1 MKKLTT
7 ILILALLLV
16 VALTTVACDD
26 RCDHNIVIDPA
37 VPATCTTAGHTE
49 GQHCDICFNVF
60 NAPEEIASLGHIE
73 VIDEAVPSTCTTTG
87 LTEGKHCSTCGEIL
101 VQQEVVEM
109 HTAVTTPAV
118 PATCTEAGLTSGKHC
133 SVCGEILEEQN
144 AIQPIGHKFETFN
157 CSRCNTSCLGYKLND
172 TKDGYEVYGIETVT
186 ASGKLVIPD
195 TYNDLPVT
203 AICDNAFDGWIGME
217 EITFPESVTTIGNFA
232 FMDCKNLT
240 SAGVFWV
247 MDSQLCRIG
256 NGAFYGCESL
266 SEISIPASVT
276 AIGYSAFYGCDNLNT
291 VMFAGTIEQWLN
303 LTNYDSHF
311 VRSLDDYDLYIGG
324 NRVEGE
330 LIIPYGVTTI
340 GCYAFYNL
348 DSLTNIKISAGV
360 TTIGTGAFYDCD
372 SLTSV
377 TIGNSVT
384 TIGEYA
390 FSGCDN
396 LTSVTMW
403 DSVTTIGNYAFN
415 DCNSLTDVNYIGDV
429 AGWCGITF
437 FGAFANP
444 MYYADNLYIGG
455 NLVEG
460 ELIIPDSVTNIGNY
474 AFYDCD
480 SLTSVTFGENNQ
492 LIRIRPYAFYGCE
505 GLTSITI
512 PDEVSEICPYAFSDC
527 TSLTSVKIL
536 SGVFYIDNNSFKG
549 CTSLASIEIPASVT
563 TIGEYAFYG
572 CDSLKDVHYLGTEEE
587 WNAITIPEG
596 NDQLTATIHCIEIID
611 AVAPTCTSTGLTE
624 GKRCPICNEV
634 FVEQRIVA
642 AIEHSIN
649 ENGDCDNC
657 DFSCLTYEL
666 MAYEDEY
673 KIIDVDSRVSGDLI
687 IPETYNGK
695 PVTAIGDNAFRWCND
710 LTGITIPRRVESIG
724 NYAFANCTSLTSVT
738 FGENSWLDHI
748 GNYAF
753 SGCESLTSIEIPN
766 ELNTDVV
773 LGDHV
778 FQGCTSLK
786 SFTTGGI
793 WSISSYAFYGCNNLT
808 SIVFSRGLRDYQPI
822 GSYAFYGCDSLT
834 DVYYA
839 GTKAQWSTIPV
850 GDYNEALANATIH
863 YNYVPEEN

>member
-1 MKKLTT
+1 MKKLST

-37 VPATCTTAGHTE
+37 VSATCTTAGHTAGE
-49 GQHCDICFNVF
+49 YCDICFKVF
-60 NAPEEIASLGHIE
+60 KTPEDVAPLGHTE

-87 LTEGKHCSTCGEIL
+87 LTEGKHCSACGEIF

-157 CSRCNTSCLGYKLND
+157 CSRCNASCLGYKLNA

-232 FMDCKNLT
+232 FKDCKNLT
-240 SAGVFWV
+240 SVEVAWGV
-247 MDSQLCRIG
+247 DRQLCRIG
-256 NGAFYGCESL
+256 NGAFYNCASL
-266 SEISIPASVT
+266 SGISIPASVT
-276 AIGYSAFYGCDNLNT
+276 AVGNYVFDGCDNLNT
-291 VMFAGTIEQWLN
+291 VIFAGTIEQWLS
-303 LTNYDSHF
+303 LTTNGAHF
-311 VRSLDDYDLYIGG
+311 AYTLDDYDLYIDGKSVDDVVIPNTVTQISSYAFHG
-324 NRVEGE
+324 CNN
-330 LIIPYGVTTI
+330 LTSITIPY
-340 GCYAFYNL
+340 
-348 DSLTNIKISAGV
+348 
-360 TTIGTGAFYDCD
+360 
-372 SLTSV
+372 SV
-377 TIGNSVT
+377 KTIGNKT
-384 TIGEYA
+384 FYD
-390 FSGCDN
+390 CDN
-396 LTSVTMW
+396 LTSVTFEGNSQLTTIDKSAFSSCESLTSITIP
-403 DSVTTIGNYAFN
+403 DSVSTIGANAFES
-415 DCNSLTDVNYIGDV
+415 CESLTNI
-429 AGWCGITF
+429 A
-437 FGAFANP
+437 
-444 MYYADNLYIGG
+444 
-455 NLVEG
+455 
-460 ELIIPDSVTNIGNY
+460 IPDSVTIIDSNT
-474 AFYDCD
+474 FYECT
-480 SLTSVTFGENNQ
+480 SLTSVTFGENSQ
-492 LIRIRPYAFYGCE
+492 LYRIDMVAFSGCESLTNITMPDGLKIIDYCAFEGCKNLTSVTFGENSQLYRIISYAFYGCE
-505 GLTSITI
+505 SLTSIII
-512 PDEVSEICPYAFSDC
+512 PD
-527 TSLTSVKIL
+527 SVAI
-536 SGVFYIDNNSFKG
+536 IH
-549 CTSLASIEIPASVT
+549 AH
-563 TIGEYAFYG
+563 AFYG
-572 CDSLKDVHYLGTEEE
+572 CDNLSDVHYLGTEEE
-587 WNAITIPEG
+587 WNAVSIAEG
-596 NDQLTATIHCIEIID
+596 NDQLTETIHCIEIID

-624 GKRCPICNEV
+624 GKRCPTCNEV
-634 FVEQRIVA
+634 FVEQQIVA

-666 MAYEDEY
+666 MEYEDEY

-793 WSISSYAFYGCNNLT
+793 WSITAHTFYGCANLE
-808 SIVFSRGLRDYQPI
+808 SIVFSRGLRAYQPI
-822 GSYAFYGCDSLT
+822 EAYAFYGCDSLT
-834 DVYYA
+834 DVYYISSEDR
-839 GTKAQWSTIPV
+839 WNEIPIAE
-850 GDYNEALANATIH
+850 GNEDLTNATIH
-863 YNYVPEEN
+863 FNYVPEEN